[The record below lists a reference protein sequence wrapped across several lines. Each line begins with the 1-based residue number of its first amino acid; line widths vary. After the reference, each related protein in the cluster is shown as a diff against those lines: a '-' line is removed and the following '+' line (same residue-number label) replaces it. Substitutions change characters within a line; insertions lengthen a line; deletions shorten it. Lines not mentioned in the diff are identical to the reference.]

1 MELARVARA
10 RPWPRINVVHDW
22 IFLRGVKV
30 RRLEHEA
37 IQVSLLVARF
47 DREWRRRDPA
57 GGHEFRDVLLGN
69 VNHDLTVV
77 VANYSCLRLRT
88 GGVNISKV
96 VAVGR

>member
-10 RPWPRINVVHDW
+10 RPWPRINVVNDW

-57 GGHEFRDVLLGN
+57 GGHQFRDVLLGN
-69 VNHDLTVV
+69 VNHDFTVV
-77 VANYSCLRLRT
+77 VENYSRFSLRH
-88 GGVNISKV
+88 GGVKFNKE
-96 VAVGR
+96 VAQ